1 MKKTAS
7 ELQSIVF
14 SGGSVIVDA
23 KDYPAS
29 SLQTIAFTAKSHGGH
44 VTIKH
49 ASLLTT
55 SQCKIIAYSGG
66 GHGIV
71 TFDFTE

>member
-7 ELQSIVF
+7 EIQSIVF

-23 KDYPAS
+23 KDYSAS
-29 SLQTIAFTAKSHGGH
+29 SLQSIAFTAKSHGGH

-49 ASLLTT
+49 ASNLTT
-55 SQCKIIAYSGG
+55 SQCKSIAFSGG

-71 TFDFTE
+71 TFDFTD

>member
-7 ELQSIVF
+7 EIQSIVF

-23 KDYPAS
+23 RDYTAS
-29 SLQTIAFTAKSHGGH
+29 SLQSIAFIAKSHGGH
-44 VTIKH
+44 VTITH
-49 ASLLTT
+49 SSALST
-55 SQCKIIAYSGG
+55 SQCKSIAFSGG

-71 TFDFTE
+71 TFDFTD

>member
-7 ELQSIVF
+7 EIQSIVF

-23 KDYPAS
+23 KDYPPS
-29 SLQTIAFTAKSHGGH
+29 SLLSIAFTAKSHGGH

-49 ASLLTT
+49 ASILSI
-55 SQCKIIAYSGG
+55 SQCKSIAFSGG
-66 GHGIV
+66 GQGNVI
-71 TFDFTE
+71 FDFTD